1 MKQSVQRKMQ
11 ARAQTP
17 DIPAGLYA
25 EARRRLLQN
34 EPLLERANGLGAGA
48 LSAGEVAALES
59 VGLTT
64 EPFVAEP
71 DPRAGH
77 LRGGHPRGG
86 HPPDGD
92 PLVQSVAD
100 YMALLETSY
109 TTSEASKHLKVDVS
123 RVRQRLR
130 EGTLFGVEYDGER
143 RLPRFQFERRQ
154 VLPGLR
160 EVMAALPAGLNPL
173 DVAQWFLAPNP
184 DLEAGQENLSPREWL
199 LRGKPV
205 EAVAALARGFE

>member
-1 MKQSVQRKMQ
+1 MKSTSQRRIE
-11 ARAQTP
+11 ARTPTP
-17 DIPAGLYA
+17 DVPASLYA

-34 EPLLERANGLGAGA
+34 QPLLERANGLGAGA

-64 EPFVAEP
+64 KPFAAKSGP
-71 DPRAGH
+71 
-77 LRGGHPRGG
+77 GG
-86 HPPDGD
+86 GD

-100 YMALLETSY
+100 YMALLETSF

-123 RVRQRLR
+123 RIRQRLR

-160 EVMAALPAGLNPL
+160 EVMAALPAGRNPL
-173 DVAQWFLAPNP
+173 DVAQWFLAPNA
-184 DLEAGQENLSPREWL
+184 DLEVGDENVSPREWL
-199 LRGKPV
+199 LRGRPV
-205 EAVAALARGFE
+205 EAVVALARGFE

>member
-1 MKQSVQRKMQ
+1 MKHAAQRKLQ
-11 ARAQTP
+11 ERGRTP
-17 DIPAGLYA
+17 DIPAALYA

-34 EPLLERANGLGAGA
+34 EPLLERSSGLSADA
-48 LSAGEVAALES
+48 LSAPEVAALES

-64 EPFVAEP
+64 APFAAKP
-71 DPRAGH
+71 G
-77 LRGGHPRGG
+77 PRGG
-86 HPPDGD
+86 D
-92 PLVQSVAD
+92 PLAQSVAD
-100 YMALLETSY
+100 YMALIETSY

-130 EGTLFGVEYDGER
+130 EGTLFGLEYDGER

-160 EVMAALPAGLNPL
+160 EVMTALPGGLGAL

-184 DLEAGQENLSPREWL
+184 DLEAGEENLSPRQWL
-199 LRGKPV
+199 LLGN
-205 EAVAALARGFE
+205 AVDAVVALARGFE

>member
-1 MKQSVQRKMQ
+1 MRRTTEERAYPPDVP
-11 ARAQTP
+11 AR
-17 DIPAGLYA
+17 LYE

-34 EPLLERANGLGAGA
+34 EPLLERARGLGAGM

-64 EPFVAEP
+64 APFKVEQDSP
-71 DPRAGH
+71 GGDPPG
-77 LRGGHPRGG
+77 
-86 HPPDGD
+86 GD
-92 PLVQSVAD
+92 PLAQSVAD

-109 TTSEASKHLKVDVS
+109 TTSEAAKQLKVDVS

-130 EGTLFGVEYDGER
+130 ERTLFGVEYDGER
-143 RLPRFQFERRQ
+143 RLPRFQFERRR

-160 EVMAALPAGLNPL
+160 EVMAALPVGLNPI
-173 DVAQWFLAPNP
+173 DVAQWFLARNP
-184 DLEAGQENLSPREWL
+184 DLEVAEENSSPREWL

-205 EAVAALARGFE
+205 ETVVALARGFE